1 MNTIIHESRTHRRK
15 SEEIPIPSRQLCLYH
30 PATHPPLLI
39 LCVAVLFFSAFFSVS
54 QLHNPS
60 ILYHL
65 TPEPDTRI
73 PLPNIS
79 TLPYP
84 PLPSP
89 TLPYGIPRALAVP
102 TSACLAPI
110 TRGSNPQGFSTSTA
124 LTHSLTDLFVRSVCR
139 RERGSPTPIKWNG
152 RGLEKAP
159 APPQPPERAE
169 SWSRK
174 FQGSGCQAL

>member
-39 LCVAVLFFSAFFSVS
+39 LCVVVLFFSAFFSVS
-54 QLHNPS
+54 QLHNTS

-84 PLPSP
+84 PLPYPTGSRRRWQSQPLHVSP
-89 TLPYGIPRALAVP
+89 LSLVAVTP
-102 TSACLAPI
+102 
-110 TRGSNPQGFSTSTA
+110 RGSPPPRHS
-124 LTHSLTDLFVRSVCR
+124 LTHSLTSSFGRCVGEREDRQRQSNGMAGGLKR
-139 RERGSPTPIKWNG
+139 RQPHPNPLNGQSRGVGS
-152 RGLEKAP
+152 
-159 APPQPPERAE
+159 
-169 SWSRK
+169 
-174 FQGSGCQAL
+174 FQGSGFRAR

>member
-89 TLPYGIPRALAVP
+89 TLPYGIPPALAVP

-139 RERGSPTPIKWNG
+139 LSPGERIANANQMEMKWPG
-152 RGLEKAP
+152 A
-159 APPQPPERAE
+159 
-169 SWSRK
+169 
-174 FQGSGCQAL
+174 